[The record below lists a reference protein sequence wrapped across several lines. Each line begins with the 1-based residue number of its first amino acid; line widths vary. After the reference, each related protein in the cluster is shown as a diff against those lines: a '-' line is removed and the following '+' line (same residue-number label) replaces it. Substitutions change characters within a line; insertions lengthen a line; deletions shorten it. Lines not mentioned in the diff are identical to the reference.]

1 MESINEGNGDDSELN
16 VVVRQADLH
25 TAILEA
31 VQKRGYTENQAMA
44 IVCGS
49 VSLPSGSGKSLC
61 YAAFPEVS
69 DSLKRRANIASDHHS
84 IAVVVPP
91 PLTEFSEEW
100 LFGGWWRRTA
110 RNCTNTTLFTLCIGQ
125 KMLMFPLSRAYGNPV
140 SVMLV

>member
-91 PLTEFSEEW
+91 PSLSSLKNGCLEDGGVEQQEIALTQICSPC
-100 LFGGWWRRTA
+100 A
-110 RNCTNTTLFTLCIGQ
+110 
-125 KMLMFPLSRAYGNPV
+125 
-140 SVMLV
+140 